1 MSQVSTEFQD
11 IPVKQLGRNLDAAE
25 RLVAL
30 VSSSTDIQ
38 TRALLQEH
46 LRYDIDFEMLYR
58 VATRAFLATCLHVC
72 SSRHNS
78 PPWTDHCLGHRIGSL
93 LAQLSFVDHC
103 FGWPILPIQ
112 RSALPRLIGSGSW

>member
-1 MSQVSTEFQD
+1 MVFAQSKSTNQGSPLSVVLVNQFGSAMFSALLGRAAVISNGLTESEDEMRKSWLNIVSQVSTEFQD

-46 LRYDIDFEMLYR
+46 LR
-58 VATRAFLATCLHVC
+58 LA
-72 SSRHNS
+72 SSTK
-78 PPWTDHCLGHRIGSL
+78 PEIET
-93 LAQLSFVDHC
+93 
-103 FGWPILPIQ
+103 
-112 RSALPRLIGSGSW
+112 

>member
-46 LRYDIDFEMLYR
+46 LRYEIDFEMLYR
-58 VATRAFLATCLHVC
+58 QSFQGC
-72 SSRHNS
+72 
-78 PPWTDHCLGHRIGSL
+78 SL
-93 LAQLSFVDHC
+93 LSF
-103 FGWPILPIQ
+103 
-112 RSALPRLIGSGSW
+112 RLIASSHFAFQ

>member
-46 LRYDIDFEMLYR
+46 LRYEIDFEMLY
-58 VATRAFLATCLHVC
+58 
-72 SSRHNS
+72 S
-78 PPWTDHCLGHRIGSL
+78 
-93 LAQLSFVDHC
+93 QSFEGC
-103 FGWPILPIQ
+103 
-112 RSALPRLIGSGSW
+112 

>member
-46 LRYDIDFEMLYR
+46 LRYEIVFEMLYR
-58 VATRAFLATCLHVC
+58 
-72 SSRHNS
+72 
-78 PPWTDHCLGHRIGSL
+78 
-93 LAQLSFVDHC
+93 QSFQGC
-103 FGWPILPIQ
+103 
-112 RSALPRLIGSGSW
+112 

>member
-1 MSQVSTEFQD
+1 MQRALGIVEIEIHLFRLNIVSQVSTEFQD

-46 LRYDIDFEMLYR
+46 LRYEIDFEVLYR
-58 VATRAFLATCLHVC
+58 
-72 SSRHNS
+72 
-78 PPWTDHCLGHRIGSL
+78 
-93 LAQLSFVDHC
+93 QSFQGC
-103 FGWPILPIQ
+103 
-112 RSALPRLIGSGSW
+112 